1 MLPINYFNLLFVNKF
16 IVLAI
21 TLLKIKTLKSHVY
34 EIRWKMQLGISKTNK
49 ESSKIFFIVLDFSKP
64 NCYLK
69 AIKFSQ
75 VEEHKS

>member
-34 EIRWKMQLGISKTNK
+34 ERRWKM
-49 ESSKIFFIVLDFSKP
+49 
-64 NCYLK
+64 
-69 AIKFSQ
+69 
-75 VEEHKS
+75 